1 MDNLRLEFHKKLHFT
16 YYIDRSITRKKE
28 RLNGENRVEDD
39 KRVKKRSVLL
49 LISLL
54 FCTFLQVFF
63 NLPQFQ
69 RTQVSRGELNFKGI
83 WSGIIQVET
92 ESSNQE
98 TVSVSSAG
106 FSLSPLSE
114 KLDVAYKLFGIFPLK
129 TGEVEV
135 MTPLKLIPG
144 GQSIGVS
151 LQTKGVMVVGQ
162 APVVDE
168 SGKNSFPAK
177 EAGIQVGDIL
187 LKIEN
192 QEVRTDQEV
201 SNAID
206 LAGKQKGTVT
216 VLFKHQDKV
225 VEKTVRPIF
234 CVETGRYR
242 MGLFVRDEAAGVGT
256 LSFLDPV
263 SNLYG
268 ALGHVITDADTN
280 QKIEVYNGKV
290 VASTIY
296 AIEKGKRG
304 HPGEKIGSFVP
315 NSPFNGTI
323 EKNSQTGIFGKMNG
337 QIENPYFKEA
347 IPVGWESEVKAG
359 PAKIY
364 TVIQGEKIEEFD
376 VNIDRVMSNRTDSK
390 NMIVRVTD
398 PRLLELTGGIIQ
410 GMSGSPIVQ
419 DGKLIGAVTHV
430 FVNDSQRGYGVF
442 IQNMLN
448 ESSQICK
455 KEAA

>member
-1 MDNLRLEFHKKLHFT
+1 M
-16 YYIDRSITRKKE
+16 
-28 RLNGENRVEDD
+28 EDD

-54 FCTFLQVFF
+54 FCTFLQLLVE
-63 NLPQFQ
+63 LPQIHQ
-69 RTQVSRGELNFKGI
+69 TQVSHEESNFKGI
-83 WSGIIQVET
+83 WSSIIQVEKT
-92 ESSNQE
+92 SPNHK
-98 TVSVSSAG
+98 TVSVTASGVSH
-106 FSLSPLSE
+106 SQMSE
-114 KLDVAYKLFGIFPLK
+114 KLDVAYKLFGIFPLSS
-129 TGEVEV
+129 GEVEV
-135 MTPLKLIPG
+135 MSPIKLIPG
-144 GQSIGVS
+144 GQSIGVT

-162 APVVDE
+162 APVVDKN
-168 SGKNSFPAK
+168 GKNSFPAK

-192 QEVRTDQEV
+192 QEVKTDQEV
-201 SNAID
+201 SNAIN
-206 LAGKQKGTVT
+206 LAGKQKGSVN
-216 VLFKHQDKV
+216 VLFKHQDQV
-225 VEKTVRPIF
+225 VEKTVHPIF

-263 SNLYG
+263 TNLYG

-280 QKIEVYNGKV
+280 QKIEVYDGKII
-290 VASTIY
+290 ASTIY

-315 NSPFNGTI
+315 NSIFSGTI
-323 EKNSQTGIFGKMNG
+323 EKNTMTGIFGKMSG
-337 QIENPYFKEA
+337 RIENPYFKEA
-347 IPVGWESEVKAG
+347 IPVGWESEVKVG

-364 TVIQGEKIEEFD
+364 TVIQGEKIEEFA
-376 VNIDRVMSNRTDSK
+376 VNIDRVMKNRTDSK

-398 PRLLELTGGIIQ
+398 PRLLEVTGGIIQ

-448 ESSQICK
+448 DSSQVDK
-455 KEAA
+455 REAA

>member
-1 MDNLRLEFHKKLHFT
+1 
-16 YYIDRSITRKKE
+16 
-28 RLNGENRVEDD
+28 VEDD
-39 KRVKKRSVLL
+39 KRVKKRSILL

-54 FCTFLQVFF
+54 FCTFLQLLVE
-63 NLPQFQ
+63 LPQIHQ
-69 RTQVSRGELNFKGI
+69 TQVSHTESNFKGI
-83 WSGIIQVET
+83 WSSIIQVEKT
-92 ESSNQE
+92 SPNHE
-98 TVSVSSAG
+98 TVSVAASGVSH
-106 FSLSPLSE
+106 SQISE
-114 KLDVAYKLFGIFPLK
+114 KMDVAYKLFGIFPLSS
-129 TGEVEV
+129 GEVEV
-135 MTPLKLIPG
+135 MSPIKLIPG
-144 GQSIGVS
+144 GQSIGVT

-162 APVVDE
+162 APVVDKN
-168 SGKNSFPAK
+168 GKNSFPAK

-192 QEVRTDQEV
+192 QEVKTDQEV
-201 SNAID
+201 SNAIN
-206 LAGKQKGTVT
+206 LAGKQKGSVN
-216 VLFKHQDKV
+216 VLFKHQDQV
-225 VEKTVRPIF
+225 VEKTVHPIF

-263 SNLYG
+263 TNLYG

-280 QKIEVYNGKV
+280 QKIEVYDGKII
-290 VASTIY
+290 ASTIY

-315 NSPFNGTI
+315 NSIFSGTI
-323 EKNSQTGIFGKMNG
+323 EKNTMTGIFGKMSG
-337 QIENPYFKEA
+337 RIENPYFKEA
-347 IPVGWESEVKAG
+347 IPVGWESEVKVG

-364 TVIQGEKIEEFD
+364 TVIQGEKIEEFA
-376 VNIDRVMSNRTDSK
+376 VNIDRVMKNRTDSK

-398 PRLLELTGGIIQ
+398 PRLLEVTGGIIQ

-448 ESSQICK
+448 DSSQLDK
-455 KEAA
+455 KQAA

>member
-1 MDNLRLEFHKKLHFT
+1 
-16 YYIDRSITRKKE
+16 
-28 RLNGENRVEDD
+28 VEDD
-39 KRVKKRSVLL
+39 KRVKKRSFLL

-54 FCTFLQVFF
+54 FCTFLQLLVE
-63 NLPQFQ
+63 LPLIHQA
-69 RTQVSRGELNFKGI
+69 QVNHGDSNFKGI
-83 WSGIIQVET
+83 WSSIIQVERT
-92 ESSNQE
+92 SSDQQ
-98 TVSVSSAG
+98 TVSVSSSG
-106 FSLSPLSE
+106 LSPSQMSE
-114 KLDVAYKLFGIFPLK
+114 KLDVAYKLFGIFPLS
-129 TGEVEV
+129 TGEIEV
-135 MTPLKLIPG
+135 MNPIKLIPG
-144 GQSIGVS
+144 GQSIGVT
-151 LQTKGVMVVGQ
+151 LQTKGIMVVGQ
-162 APVVDE
+162 APVVDKN
-168 SGKNSFPAK
+168 GKNSFPAK

-192 QEVRTDQEV
+192 QEVKTDQEV

-206 LAGKQKGTVT
+206 LAGKQKGAVT
-216 VLFKHQDKV
+216 VLFKHEDQII
-225 VEKTVRPIF
+225 EKIVHPIF

-280 QKIEVYNGKV
+280 QKIEVYNGKII
-290 VASTIY
+290 ASTIY

-315 NSPFNGTI
+315 NSAFNGTI
-323 EKNSQTGIFGKMNG
+323 EKNTMTGIFGKMNG

-347 IPVGWESEVKAG
+347 IPVGWESEVKVG

-364 TVIQGEKIEEFD
+364 TVIQGEKIEEFA
-376 VNIDRVMSNRTDSK
+376 VNIDRIMHNRTDSK

-398 PRLLELTGGIIQ
+398 PRLLEVTGGIIQ

-448 ESSQICK
+448 DSGALGK

>member
-1 MDNLRLEFHKKLHFT
+1 M
-16 YYIDRSITRKKE
+16 
-28 RLNGENRVEDD
+28 EDD
-39 KRVKKRSVLL
+39 KRVKKRSILL

-54 FCTFLQVFF
+54 FCTFLQLLVE
-63 NLPQFQ
+63 LPQIHQ
-69 RTQVSRGELNFKGI
+69 TQVSQMEPNLKGI
-83 WSGIIQVET
+83 WSSIIKVEKI
-92 ESSNQE
+92 SSSP
-98 TVSVSSAG
+98 TVSVSSGMSATQI
-106 FSLSPLSE
+106 SE
-114 KLDVAYKLFGIFPLK
+114 RLEVSYKLFGIFPLRSA
-129 TGEVEV
+129 EVEV
-135 MTPLKLIPG
+135 MNPMKLIPG
-144 GQSIGVS
+144 GQSIGVT

-162 APVVDE
+162 APVVDKN
-168 SGKNSFPAK
+168 GKDSFPAK

-192 QEVRTDQEV
+192 QEVKTDQEV
-201 SNAID
+201 SNAIN
-206 LAGKQKGTVT
+206 LAGKQKGSAS
-216 VLFKHQDKV
+216 VLFKHEDQI
-225 VEKTVRPIF
+225 VEKTVHPIF

-242 MGLFVRDEAAGVGT
+242 IGLFVRDEAAGVGT

-263 SNLYG
+263 SKLYG

-280 QKIEVYNGKV
+280 QKIEVYNGKIIG
-290 VASTIY
+290 STIY

-304 HPGEKIGSFVP
+304 HPGEKIGSFIP
-315 NSPFNGTI
+315 NSAFSGTI
-323 EKNSQTGIFGKMNG
+323 ERNTMTGIFGRMSG

-347 IPVGWESEVKAG
+347 IPVGWESDIKVG

-376 VNIDRVMSNRTDSK
+376 VNIDRVMHNRTDSK

-398 PRLLELTGGIIQ
+398 PRLLEVTGGIIQ

-419 DGKLIGAVTHV
+419 NGKLIGAVTHV

-448 ESSQICK
+448 DSNQLTK